1 MIFTFLFGASVAV
14 GLILLLG
21 QLIGFKAQRAADYAH
36 SAVQFD
42 LRRHLNGPIDC
53 EGIIYGPT
61 GRVSSRFVGRFHAS
75 WQGNIGTLTERFEYD
90 SGTVQEREWQ
100 LTLSDDGAIHAD
112 AADLV
117 GSGSGRQFGSAVH
130 LNYKIRLP
138 ASAGGHVLA
147 TTDWM
152 YLGPNGTIVNRSQF
166 HKFGLKVGELVAT
179 MRPAAV
185 V

>member
-1 MIFTFLFGASVAV
+1 MLFAFLLGAAVVAV
-14 GLILLLG
+14 FIFILG
-21 QLIGFKAQRAADYAH
+21 RFFGFKAQRAGDYAH
-36 SAVQFD
+36 ISMQFD

-75 WQGNIGTLTERFEYD
+75 WQGNSGRMTERFEYD
-90 SGTVQEREWQ
+90 SGTVQEREWY
-100 LTLSDDGAIHAD
+100 LTLSEDGAIKAD

-117 GSGSGRQFGSAVH
+117 GSGSGRQLGSAVH

-138 ASAGGHVLA
+138 DAAGGHVLS

-152 YLGPNGTIVNRSQF
+152 YLGPNGVIVNRSQF
-166 HKFGLKVGELVAT
+166 RKFGLKVGELVAT
-179 MRPAAV
+179 MRPASAA
-185 V
+185 